1 MSPEASRVAINGFG
15 RIGRLFLK
23 RHEQEPQGTRAI
35 EVVAINDLI
44 DAQTAAVL
52 LRRDSVHG
60 KFDGK
65 VEVKDGRTLVVNG
78 REIPIL
84 NQADPR
90 ELPWGDMGVHT
101 VVESTG
107 RFATRGGL
115 CKHIEAGAKRAILSQ
130 PGETSEDVD
139 ITVVR
144 GINDGEI
151 RPEHILVS
159 IASCTTNCLAPMAK
173 VLDELAEIVDGDATT
188 THAYTGDQRLVD
200 APHKDPRRARAAAT
214 NMVPTTTGASRA
226 VGLVLP
232 RLKGKL
238 DGLSI
243 RVPLADGSLVELN
256 ATVTKPTSVEEV
268 NQALRRAAEGTLS
281 GIMEFSME
289 PLVSGDVIGNPHS
302 AVVDSLLTRVRNGT
316 KVKVLGWYDNEWA
329 YANRLWETARQVA
342 TQRP

>member
-1 MSPEASRVAINGFG
+1 MPHEASRVAINGFG
-15 RIGRLFLK
+15 RIGRLFLR
-23 RHEQEPQGTRAI
+23 RHEQEPQAIRVI

-44 DAQTAAVL
+44 DAQTAAIL

-60 KFDGK
+60 KFNGA
-65 VEVKDGRTLVVNG
+65 VEVKDGKTLVVND
-78 REIPIL
+78 REIAIL

-107 RFATRGGL
+107 RFATREGL
-115 CKHIEAGAKRAILSQ
+115 SKHIKAGARRAILSQ
-130 PGETSEDVD
+130 PGEKSDDVD
-139 ITVVR
+139 ITVVQ
-144 GINDGEI
+144 GINDGNI
-151 RPEHILVS
+151 TPEHILVS
-159 IASCTTNCLAPMAK
+159 TASCTTNCLAPIAH
-173 VLDELAEIVDGDATT
+173 VLNQHATILDGDATT

-214 NMVPTTTGASRA
+214 NMVPTSTGASRA

-232 RLKGKL
+232 ELEGKL

-243 RVPLADGSLVELN
+243 RVPVANGSLIELN
-256 ATVTKPTSVEEV
+256 ARVARPTTVEDV
-268 NQALRRAAEGTLS
+268 NEALRRAAEGSLR

-302 AVVDSLLTRVRNGT
+302 AVVDSLMTRVRKGT
-316 KVKVLGWYDNEWA
+316 MVKVLGWYDNEWA

-342 TQRP
+342 TQAA